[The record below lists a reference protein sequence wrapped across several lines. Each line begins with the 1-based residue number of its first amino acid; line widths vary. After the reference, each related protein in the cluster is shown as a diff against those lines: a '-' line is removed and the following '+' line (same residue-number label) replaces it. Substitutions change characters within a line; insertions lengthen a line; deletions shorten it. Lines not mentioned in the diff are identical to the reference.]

1 MMTPLPEAT
10 AKSRVPARLDLA
22 QSLTGLALGLFMWA
36 HLLLVSSI
44 LLGEEAMAR
53 ITMMM
58 EASFL
63 NPSGD
68 GGYPILVT
76 FVAMFIFLIF
86 VAHAGLAMRKF
97 PASWKQHRILRSHIK
112 MMKHGDTTMWYTQV
126 ITGFV
131 MFFLGSVHLYVIMT
145 QPDKIGPYASADRF
159 VTGWM
164 WPLYFVLL
172 FAVELHGGIGMYRLA
187 IKWGWFTGKDPRKSR
202 RRLKIVKWSLT
213 GFFLALGLA
222 SFAAYVK
229 IGIEHSDRA
238 GERHP
243 LLHTEQPEPSKNP
256 K

>member
-1 MMTPLPEAT
+1 MTTLLPEHT
-10 AKSRVPARLDLA
+10 RKSRIPARLDLA

-36 HLLLVSSI
+36 HMLLISSI

-53 ITMMM
+53 VTLLM
-58 EASFL
+58 EGSFL
-63 NPSGD
+63 SPSGD
-68 GGYPILVT
+68 GGYPLLVT
-76 FVAMFIFLIF
+76 FAAMFIFLIF

-97 PASWKQHRILRSHIK
+97 PASWKQHRIFRSHAK
-112 MMKHGDTTMWYTQV
+112 MMKHSDTTLWYTQV
-126 ITGFV
+126 VTGFV

-159 VTGWM
+159 VTDWM

-187 IKWGWFTGKDPRKSR
+187 VKWGWFGGKDPRSAR
-202 RRLKIVKWSLT
+202 RRLKIAKWVLT
-213 GFFLALGLA
+213 AFFLILGLA

-243 LLHTEQPEPSKNP
+243 GLHIQESK
-256 K
+256 

>member
-1 MMTPLPEAT
+1 MTTLLHERT
-10 AKSRVPARLDLA
+10 RKSRMPARLDLA
-22 QSLTGLALGLFMWA
+22 QSLTGLALGLFMWG
-36 HLLLVSSI
+36 HMLLISSI

-53 ITMMM
+53 VTMMM
-58 EASFL
+58 EGSFL

-68 GGYPILVT
+68 TGYPLLVT
-76 FVAMFIFLIF
+76 FAAGFIFLIF
-86 VAHAGLAMRKF
+86 IAHAGLAMRKF
-97 PASWKQHRILRSHIK
+97 PASWQQHRVMRSHIK
-112 MMKHGDTTMWYTQV
+112 MMKHGDTTMWYTQAV
-126 ITGFV
+126 TGFV

-164 WPLYFVLL
+164 WPLYFLLL

-187 IKWGWFTGKDPRKSR
+187 VKWGWFGSR
-202 RRLKIVKWSLT
+202 RRLKIAKWVLT
-213 GFFLALGLA
+213 AFFLILGLA

-243 LLHTEQPEPSKNP
+243 AIPIHQPK
-256 K
+256 